1 MRRALVAFAAAGVAV
16 TAPRLVLAFLAA
28 DGAAVEPS
36 VHAQLQVV
44 AAVAQALLLTGGG
57 ACLAAQA
64 YATRSLMLGMIWAV
78 STLLTVLVLAPT
90 AYAGVSAH
98 LAEELPARWLRWGYA
113 AVLVLSV
120 EVMAGGCLVAAGAR
134 KPQDQAQPEAQPSP
148 SGILGLGLIEALR
161 VEPRASAGSDQ
172 GQEDRQG
179 EGTREAHGCA
189 WCERTFLT
197 AAARDGH
204 KRHCAGRQAALAS
217 EPGRPAPSRQVLPR
231 P

>member
-1 MRRALVAFAAAGVAV
+1 MRQALVAFAAAGVAV

-36 VHAQLQVV
+36 VHTQLQVV

-57 ACLAAQA
+57 ACIAAQA
-64 YATRSLMLGMIWAV
+64 HATRSLLLGVTWGL

-98 LAEELPARWLRWGYA
+98 LAQELPAPWLRWGYA

-134 KPQDQAQPEAQPSP
+134 KPQDQAQPEPSP
-148 SGILGLGLIEALR
+148 SGILGLGLTEALR
-161 VEPRASAGSDQ
+161 VEPRPSAALR
-172 GQEDRQG
+172 QEQ
-179 EGTREAHGCA
+179 EEAARKVHGCP
-189 WCERTFLT
+189 WCERTFPT

-204 KRHCAGRQAALAS
+204 KRHCAGKQLGKAQDQAH
-217 EPGRPAPSRQVLPR
+217 PGATPNPSGRLG
-231 P
+231 

>member
-1 MRRALVAFAAAGVAV
+1 VAFAAAGVAV

-28 DGAAVEPS
+28 DGATVEPS

-64 YATRSLMLGMIWAV
+64 HATRSLLLGVVWAV
-78 STLLTVLVLAPT
+78 STLLTVLVIAPT

-98 LAEELPARWLRWGYA
+98 LAEELPAPWLRWGYA

-134 KPQDQAQPEAQPSP
+134 KPQDQAQPEALPSP
-148 SGILGLGLIEALR
+148 SGILGLGLAEALR
-161 VEPRASAGSDQ
+161 VKPRVSAGPIQ
-172 GQEDRQG
+172 GQE
-179 EGTREAHGCA
+179 EGHEEAEREVHGCP

-204 KRHCAGRQAALAS
+204 KRHCIRRQAALAS
-217 EPGRPAPSRQVLPR
+217 EPGRADNAA
-231 P
+231 